1 MNNGVDSKPV
11 PILSTRRVKVAFFS
25 LLLGWL
31 LMVVAHTVLFRAS
44 LIYITDAQTQKVIT
58 DRNGVTEILTAP
70 VKMTVLRKDILELG
84 DAEYVLFTDSDGQ
97 RSLSGGYILRIGFPL
112 QSFTFRYQ
120 FGLNAEGGSVVHTSG
135 AFYVQGAHIPLVPN
149 GLNFFIPYGGLRANP
164 LLYILNTAIW
174 GIAVYVLF
182 VVNTR
187 MRIQIHADRKR
198 KKMKKQGRCVNC
210 GYSIG
215 SLPQCP
221 ECGTNQT
228 HRKTKHIIPDG

>member
-31 LMVVAHTVLFRAS
+31 LMVVVHTVLFRVS
-44 LIYITDAQTQKVIT
+44 RTYIADARVQEVIT
-58 DRNGVTEILTAP
+58 GHNGVTERLVAP
-70 VKMTVLRKDILELG
+70 VKVNVLGEDILELG
-84 DAEYVLFTDSDGQ
+84 ESEYVLFTDPEGQ
-97 RSLSGGYILRIGFPL
+97 RFLPGWDMFRIGFPL
-112 QSFTFRYQ
+112 QSFDFRYKL
-120 FGLNAEGGSVVHTSG
+120 GLNADGGSVVHTSG
-135 AFYVQGAHIPLVPN
+135 ALYVQGAHIPLVPN